1 VRTVAVGAALLVAAG
16 TAPQARAQD
25 RKLPFLA
32 DLARERGVELPLPL
46 GAGGVYYYVER
57 DIAVSEVRVGRDG
70 GAPSKVGDF
79 AQFATTSRVHNL
91 NLKFDVWL
99 LPFLN
104 VYAIAGYVKNESQ
117 TTIDVTL
124 PPLLPGGASRRR
136 RISLPTSLDGSVGGV
151 GLTLAGGHGPFFM
164 ALDVN
169 GARADLGFDDRFR
182 AVVTS
187 LRSGWNGRL
196 GARPLRVWANA
207 TYWDTFATAS
217 GTIEDPDG
225 GGKSLRFEVD
235 QGPAH
240 PWTYGVG
247 AQYSARRWL
256 DVACDFGTDFRR
268 GWYVAIV
275 PVVRF

>member
-1 VRTVAVGAALLVAAG
+1 
-16 TAPQARAQD
+16 
-25 RKLPFLA
+25 
-32 DLARERGVELPLPL
+32 
-46 GAGGVYYYVER
+46 
-57 DIAVSEVRVGRDG
+57 
-70 GAPSKVGDF
+70 
-79 AQFATTSRVHNL
+79 
-91 NLKFDVWL
+91 
-99 LPFLN
+99 
-104 VYAIAGYVKNESQ
+104 
-117 TTIDVTL
+117 
-124 PPLLPGGASRRR
+124 
-136 RISLPTSLDGSVGGV
+136 
-151 GLTLAGGHGPFFM
+151 
-164 ALDVN
+164 
-169 GARADLGFDDRFR
+169 
-182 AVVTS
+182 
-187 LRSGWNGRL
+187 
-196 GARPLRVWANA
+196 VWANA